1 DHGEPDVVESNLDSD
16 DIERLRDL
24 VSDAP
29 AIRAVNRLIADAV
42 DSRASDIHLEPG
54 EDALLVRLRVDGML
68 RETVRLPAALKTSV
82 IARIKVMAGL
92 DIA

>member
-1 DHGEPDVVESNLDSD
+1 VVAAVVDPFDPFVAEAFRFAYRRPVERVVARASDIDAAIERLTAADHGEPDVVESNLDSD

-42 DSRASDIHLEPG
+42 D
-54 EDALLVRLRVDGML
+54 
-68 RETVRLPAALKTSV
+68 
-82 IARIKVMAGL
+82 
-92 DIA
+92 